1 MQANKRFYY
10 FALIFLISLAVWLL
24 TFDNLLLGIW
34 MVILLIL
41 AGAYIHTRQS
51 LKGVSLKRYSRISN
65 LEAGDIF
72 DERIEV
78 RNDSRLGKLW
88 IQIQDQSALFSHIHT
103 RTITKLGSGK
113 VRVHQ
118 ARALVNRRG
127 IYSLG
132 PARLISGDPFGF
144 FTSSKIIPAR
154 SSLTVYPHI
163 ERISHLAMEPGR
175 EVGGQNLLVQTTRT
189 TPQAAGV
196 REYQPGDPLN
206 RIHWPITIKKDRL
219 MVKEF
224 DEDTQSCAWI
234 FLDAQEDIYPHIS
247 NIKLPAL
254 DWNMI
259 SLKQRKPYQI
269 SCDGFEYAVSIA
281 ASLADYFTRTR
292 RALGFAAIG
301 KRLIILPAE
310 KGERQLH
317 KILKELSTIEDEG
330 KKPLGQLITG
340 QVKNIRRGSLAIVIT
355 PREQAS
361 ILGSLK
367 LMERWGVRTQV
378 IQVVPQSF
386 GTDKKTS
393 QNEIMT
399 LPYGIL
405 RNRQA
410 QGSLFPN
417 KKDLIRISYGDEIS
431 AKLG

>member
-10 FALIFLISLAVWLL
+10 FALIFMISLAVWLL

-34 MVILLIL
+34 MIILLIL
-41 AGAYIHTRQS
+41 SGAYIFTRQS
-51 LKGVSLKRYSRISN
+51 LKGVDLKRYSRVSS

-72 DERIEV
+72 DERIEI
-78 RNDSRLGKLW
+78 RNDSRTGKLW
-88 IQIQDQSALFSHIHT
+88 IQIQDQSVLFSHIHT

-127 IYSLG
+127 VYSLG
-132 PARLISGDPFGF
+132 PVRLISGDPFGF
-144 FTSSKIIPAR
+144 FTSAKTIPAR

-163 ERISHLAMEPGR
+163 EHITHLAMEPGR
-175 EVGGQNLLVQTTRT
+175 EIGGQNLLVQTTRT

-206 RIHWPITIKKDRL
+206 RIHWPITIKKECL

-234 FLDAQEDIYPHIS
+234 FLDAQEGIYPHS
-247 NIKLPAL
+247 LDAEPPAF

-259 SLKQRKPYQI
+259 PLKQRKPYQI
-269 SCDGFEYAVSIA
+269 PCDGFEYAVSIA
-281 ASLADYFTRTR
+281 SSLADYFTRNR
-292 RALGFAAIG
+292 RAFGFAAIG
-301 KRLIILPAE
+301 KKLVILPAE

-330 KKPLGQLITG
+330 RKPLEQLITG
-340 QVKNIRRGSLAIVIT
+340 QVKNISRGSLAIIIT
-355 PREQAS
+355 PKQQSS
-361 ILGSLK
+361 IRDSLK

-378 IQVVPQSF
+378 IQIVTQSF
-386 GTDKKTS
+386 GVDKKTS
-393 QNEIMT
+393 QAVNYINENEIMT
-399 LPYGIL
+399 L
-405 RNRQA
+405 RQA
-410 QGSLFPN
+410 QGSLSPN
-417 KKDLIRISYGDEIS
+417 KIDLIRISYGDEIS